1 MAWCHRHL
9 KNNQIPQE
17 GTQIMFNTENGSTP
31 ESTADTL
38 KWIGR
43 LILTVAAGIILGR
56 YGVRIPDNVKL

>member
-1 MAWCHRHL
+1 MVATATS

-17 GTQIMFNTENGSTP
+17 GTQIMFNTENKPTP

-43 LILTVAAGIILGR
+43 LVLTVAAGIILGR